1 MCLVCFAFIFAFQ
14 SFSKLI
20 QSKNIT
26 CDFTMYMCFL
36 KILFINAVFLT
47 FMQSRYQCVFYLD
60 GVTLHRNYYDTL
72 EKLFGKKGVPQQL
85 QAVLK
90 VLPQNKRKLIQD
102 VCDALNK

>member
-1 MCLVCFAFIFAFQ
+1 MLRSLSELIPSKIVTLNMFIFNFHAILKHVYVCVH
-14 SFSKLI
+14 S
-20 QSKNIT
+20 
-26 CDFTMYMCFL
+26 CDGIPC
-36 KILFINAVFLT
+36 
-47 FMQSRYQCVFYLD
+47 D
-60 GVTLHRNYYDTL
+60 RNYYDTL